1 MKEEKKLQ
9 EVIGS
14 YDKEGRGG
22 ITLADFKDFFW
33 RKSTENNALVWRILN
48 LAGYRNNLRHKDASD
63 PNPPASP
70 RKILSTRAVYDTIF
84 KILSN
89 DALQTVHLSYYRL
102 LAMLETDQQLCT

>member
-63 PNPPASP
+63 PNPPTSP